1 MEDNKKNPLRL
12 EGVGATAVWWI
23 GEFLPDSLLYHKAFG
38 IITIMF
44 PAIFLDRDGV
54 IIENL
59 STYVRSWEDVHFI
72 PNSLAALKRAQ
83 SSPYKFVIITNQS
96 AVGRGILPL
105 ELAWEINGGVVQAIQ
120 RAGGRVDGSFMC
132 PHAPHEDCDCRKPKP
147 GLIYQAASE
156 LKLDLSQSIL
166 IGDALSDLLA
176 GQAAGIPKTILLRTG
191 RGRGQEKLPS
201 PATLKPFLVYH
212 DLAEALQSELDANP
226 D

>member
-1 MEDNKKNPLRL
+1 
-12 EGVGATAVWWI
+12 
-23 GEFLPDSLLYHKAFG
+23 
-38 IITIMF
+38 MF

-105 ELAWEINGGVVQAIQ
+105 ELAWEINNGVVQAIG

-156 LKLDLSQSIL
+156 LKLDLGQSIL

-191 RGRGQEKLPS
+191 RGRGQEKLPY
-201 PATLKPFLVYH
+201 PTTLKPFLVYH